1 MRLQG
6 RWRIVETSLWAEA
19 DLDIAETASI
29 HLDPHGGGEMA
40 VCALTA
46 ALDCASAEDNV
57 DFTWHGSDEGDEVRG
72 SGWAELTPTGDLK
85 GEFNY
90 DNGDE
95 TTFRAAPWPA
105 SSTAC

>member
-6 RWRIVETSLWAEA
+6 RWRIVETEIWAKA
-19 DLDIAETASI
+19 DLDIAETAFI
-29 HLDPHGGGEMA
+29 RLDPDGGGELA

-57 DFTWHGSDEGDEVRG
+57 DFTWNGSDEGDEVRG
-72 SGWAELTPTGDLK
+72 SGWAELAPNGDLE
-85 GEFNY
+85 GEFSY

-95 TTFRAAPWPA
+95 TTFRGVSWPA